1 MNMTIDDKIDMYKE
15 KLDVFIEPLDRY
27 QFLMDQSDLGEA
39 LPDEFMIDEFKVTG
53 CVSQVWLVPRMQNG
67 ILTFMADSDAL
78 ITRGVVKVL
87 CDIYSGRVPW
97 EVTANT
103 RDITEELNF
112 GNILSMNRRNGAYN
126 MIKKIKEYAE
136 QCKTSL
142 TK

>member
-1 MNMTIDDKIDMYKE
+1 MTIDDKIDMYKE

-78 ITRGVVKVL
+78 ITTGVVKVL

-103 RDITEELNF
+103 RDITDELNF

-136 QCKTSL
+136 QCKISL

>member
-39 LPDEFMIDEFKVTG
+39 LPNEFMIDEFKVTG

-78 ITRGVVKVL
+78 ITKGVVKVL

-103 RDITEELNF
+103 RDITDELNF

>member
-78 ITRGVVKVL
+78 ITKGVVKVL

>member
-78 ITRGVVKVL
+78 ITKGVVKVL

-103 RDITEELNF
+103 RDITDELNF

-136 QCKTSL
+136 QCKISL

>member
-1 MNMTIDDKIDMYKE
+1 MTIDDKIDMYKE

-78 ITRGVVKVL
+78 ITKGVVKVL
-87 CDIYSGRVPW
+87 CDIYSGRVTW

>member
-1 MNMTIDDKIDMYKE
+1 MTIDDKIDMYKE

-27 QFLMDQSDLGEA
+27 QFLMDQFDLGDT
-39 LPDEFMIDEFKVTG
+39 LPEEYKVDNFKIDG

-78 ITRGVVKVL
+78 ITKGVVKVL

>member
-1 MNMTIDDKIDMYKE
+1 MTIDEKIDHYKE
-15 KLDVFIEPLDRY
+15 TLDIFEDPLERY

-39 LPDEFMIDEFKVTG
+39 LPNEFMIEEFKVTG

-78 ITRGVVKVL
+78 ITKGVVKVL

-97 EVTANT
+97 EVTSNT
-103 RDITEELNF
+103 RDITDELNF

>member
-1 MNMTIDDKIDMYKE
+1 MYKE

-78 ITRGVVKVL
+78 ITKGVVKVL

>member
-1 MNMTIDDKIDMYKE
+1 MTIDEKIDMYKE

-27 QFLMDQSDLGEA
+27 QFLMDQFDLGDT
-39 LPDEFMIDEFKVTG
+39 LPEEYKVDNFKING

-78 ITRGVVKVL
+78 ITKGVVKVL

>member
-78 ITRGVVKVL
+78 ITKGVVKVL

-103 RDITEELNF
+103 RDITDELNF

>member
-1 MNMTIDDKIDMYKE
+1 MNMTIDEKIDHYKE
-15 KLDVFIEPLDRY
+15 TLDIFEDPLERY
-27 QFLMDQSDLGEA
+27 SYLMEQGEVGDA
-39 LPDEFMIDEFKVTG
+39 FPEEFRIDEFKVAG

-78 ITRGVVKVL
+78 ITKGVVKVL

-103 RDITEELNF
+103 RDITDELNF

-136 QCKTSL
+136 QCKTS
-142 TK
+142 

>member
-1 MNMTIDDKIDMYKE
+1 MTIDDKIDMYKE

-78 ITRGVVKVL
+78 ITKGVVKVL

-103 RDITEELNF
+103 RDITDELNF

-136 QCKTSL
+136 QCKISL

>member
-1 MNMTIDDKIDMYKE
+1 MTIDDKIDMYKE

-78 ITRGVVKVL
+78 ITKGVVKVL

-97 EVTANT
+97 EVTANK

>member
-1 MNMTIDDKIDMYKE
+1 MNMTIDEKIDHYKE
-15 KLDVFIEPLDRY
+15 TLDIFEDPLERY

-39 LPDEFMIDEFKVTG
+39 LPNEFMIEEFKVTG

-78 ITRGVVKVL
+78 ITKGVVKVL

-103 RDITEELNF
+103 RDITDELNF

>member
-1 MNMTIDDKIDMYKE
+1 MTIDDKIDMYKE

-53 CVSQVWLVPRMQNG
+53 CVSHVWLVPRMQNG

-78 ITRGVVKVL
+78 ITKGVVKVL

>member
-1 MNMTIDDKIDMYKE
+1 MTIDDKIDMYKE

-78 ITRGVVKVL
+78 ITKGVVKVL

>member
-1 MNMTIDDKIDMYKE
+1 MTIDEKIDHYKE
-15 KLDVFIEPLDRY
+15 TLDIFEDPLERY

-78 ITRGVVKVL
+78 ITKGVVKVL

-103 RDITEELNF
+103 RDITDELNF
-112 GNILSMNRRNGAYN
+112 GNILSMNRRNGAFN

>member
-1 MNMTIDDKIDMYKE
+1 MTIDDKIDMYKE

-53 CVSQVWLVPRMQNG
+53 CVSQVLLVPRMQNG

-78 ITRGVVKVL
+78 ITKGVVKVL

>member
-1 MNMTIDDKIDMYKE
+1 MTIDDKIDMYKE

-78 ITRGVVKVL
+78 ITKGVVKVL

-103 RDITEELNF
+103 RDITDELN
-112 GNILSMNRRNGAYN
+112 L
-126 MIKKIKEYAE
+126 
-136 QCKTSL
+136 L
-142 TK
+142 

>member
-1 MNMTIDDKIDMYKE
+1 MNMTIDEKIDMYKE

-27 QFLMDQSDLGEA
+27 QFLMDQFDLGDT
-39 LPDEFMIDEFKVTG
+39 LPEEYKVDNFKING

-78 ITRGVVKVL
+78 ITKGVVKVL

>member
-1 MNMTIDDKIDMYKE
+1 
-15 KLDVFIEPLDRY
+15 
-27 QFLMDQSDLGEA
+27 
-39 LPDEFMIDEFKVTG
+39 
-53 CVSQVWLVPRMQNG
+53 
-67 ILTFMADSDAL
+67 MADSDAL
-78 ITRGVVKVL
+78 ITKGVGKVL
-87 CDIYSGRVPW
+87 CEIYSGRVPW

>member
-1 MNMTIDDKIDMYKE
+1 MTIDDKIDMYKE

>member
-1 MNMTIDDKIDMYKE
+1 MTIDDKIDMYKE

-27 QFLMDQSDLGEA
+27 QFLMDHSDLGEA
-39 LPDEFMIDEFKVTG
+39 LPVEFLIDEFKVTG

-78 ITRGVVKVL
+78 ITKGVVKVL

>member
-1 MNMTIDDKIDMYKE
+1 MTIDDKIDMYKE

-78 ITRGVVKVL
+78 ITKGVVKVL

-112 GNILSMNRRNGAYN
+112 GNILSMNRRNGDYN

>member
-1 MNMTIDDKIDMYKE
+1 MTIDDKIDMYKE

-78 ITRGVVKVL
+78 ITKGVVKVL

-103 RDITEELNF
+103 RDITDELNF

-136 QCKTSL
+136 QCKTS
-142 TK
+142 

>member
-27 QFLMDQSDLGEA
+27 QFLIDQSDLGEA

-78 ITRGVVKVL
+78 ITKGVVKVL

>member
-1 MNMTIDDKIDMYKE
+1 MTIDDKIDMYKE

-78 ITRGVVKVL
+78 ITKGVVKVL

-103 RDITEELNF
+103 RDITDELNF

>member
-1 MNMTIDDKIDMYKE
+1 MTIDDKINMYKE

-78 ITRGVVKVL
+78 ITKGVVKVL

>member
-1 MNMTIDDKIDMYKE
+1 MTIDDKIDMYKE

-78 ITRGVVKVL
+78 ITKGVVKVL

-136 QCKTSL
+136 QCKISL

>member
-1 MNMTIDDKIDMYKE
+1 MTIDDKIDMYKE

-39 LPDEFMIDEFKVTG
+39 LPNEFMIDEFKVTG

-78 ITRGVVKVL
+78 ITKGVVKVL

-103 RDITEELNF
+103 RDITDELNF